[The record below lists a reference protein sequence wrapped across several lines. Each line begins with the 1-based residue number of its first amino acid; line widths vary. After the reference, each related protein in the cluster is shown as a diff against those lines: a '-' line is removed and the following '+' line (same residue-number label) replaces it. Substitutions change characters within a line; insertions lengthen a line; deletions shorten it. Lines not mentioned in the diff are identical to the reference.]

1 MLTSLCR
8 RPASALQAGTPP
20 LEVFMTAA
28 RLVAIGV
35 IYVGCAIAWFIL
47 GGSVVSRTGESDEK
61 LAAEVARLWGGR
73 HNQIAPSAWVEV
85 PRTVVEDLPPTVVGA
100 PFRRVEKTVV
110 DRAPAPASMSRVE
123 VTLDLDHRRKG
134 LLWYDTYGVSFAA
147 EYRFRNPHDVPRRVV
162 VAFVFP
168 SAEGLYDDFAFELNG
183 APTPPVTDLAQ
194 GLSAA
199 TELAPG
205 QEAVLKVRYRS
216 RGLGDWAYAFSGSG
230 VAQVR
235 DFQLVMKTDFH
246 GIDFPAGTL
255 SPTDRSALGDGWAL
269 TWRFA
274 SLVTGQKI
282 GMDAPNR
289 LNPGPLAARITF
301 FAPVSLLFFITVMV
315 ILGAIRGQSLHPMH
329 YFFVSAAFFA
339 FHLLLAYLVD
349 HVDIHAA
356 FVASAAVSLFL
367 VVSYL
372 RVVAGNRFALAQAGA
387 AQVVFLVLFSYAFF
401 FEGYTGLTVT
411 VGAIVTLYALMQL
424 TARVRWEDV
433 FQGGGAIL
441 RKA

>member
-1 MLTSLCR
+1 
-8 RPASALQAGTPP
+8 
-20 LEVFMTAA
+20 MTAA
-28 RLVAIGV
+28 RLIAIGI

-47 GGSVVSRTGESDEK
+47 GGSVVSRTGESDQRI
-61 LAAEVARLWGGR
+61 ATEVARLWGGR
-73 HNQIAPSAWVEV
+73 HTQIAPSAWVEV
-85 PRTVVEDLPPTVVGA
+85 PRIVVEELPPNIAGG
-100 PFRRVEKTVV
+100 PLRRVEKTVV
-110 DRAPAPASMSRVE
+110 DRAAAPASSSRVE
-123 VTLDLDHRRKG
+123 VALDLDQRRKG
-134 LLWYDTYGVSFAA
+134 LLWYDTYGVAFTG

-162 VAFVFP
+162 ISFVFP

-183 APTPPVTDLAQ
+183 APRPPVADLAQ

-199 TELAPG
+199 ADLAPG
-205 QEAVLKVRYRS
+205 QEAVLRVRYRS
-216 RGLGDWAYAFSGSG
+216 RGLGDWTYAFSPSG

-235 DFQLVMKTDFH
+235 DFQLAMKTDFRR
-246 GIDFPAGTL
+246 IDFPAGTL
-255 SPTDRSALGDGWAL
+255 SPTARAPFGEGWNL

-274 SLVTGQKI
+274 SLVTGQRI

-301 FAPVSLLFFITVMV
+301 FAPVSLLFFIAVMV
-315 ILGAIRGQSLHPMH
+315 IVGAIRGQSLHPMH
-329 YFFVSAAFFA
+329 YFLISAAFFA

-356 FVASAAVSLFL
+356 FAVSAATSLFL

-372 RVVAGNRFALAQAGA
+372 RVVAGSRFALAQAGT
-387 AQVVFLVLFSYAFF
+387 AQLVFLVLFSYAFF

-411 VGAIVTLYALMQL
+411 VGAIVTLYVLMQL

-433 FQGGGAIL
+433 FGHDGVTF

>member
-1 MLTSLCR
+1 
-8 RPASALQAGTPP
+8 
-20 LEVFMTAA
+20 MTAA
-28 RLVAIGV
+28 RLVAIGI
-35 IYVGCAIAWFIL
+35 IYAGCAVAWFIL
-47 GGSVVSRTGESDEK
+47 GGTVVSRTGESDQK
-61 LAAEVARLWGGR
+61 IAAEVARLWGGR
-73 HNQIAPSAWVEV
+73 HTQIAPSAWAEV
-85 PRTVVEDLPPTVVGA
+85 PRVVVEELPPIVAGG
-100 PFRRVEKTVV
+100 PLRRMEKTVF
-110 DRAPAPASMSRVE
+110 DRAAAPASSSRVE
-123 VTLDLDHRRKG
+123 VTLDLDQRRRG
-134 LLWYDTYGVSFAA
+134 LLWYDTYGVAFAG

-162 VAFVFP
+162 VSFVFP
-168 SAEGLYDDFAFELNG
+168 SPEGLYDDFAFELDG
-183 APTPPVTDLAQ
+183 APTPPVADLAQ

-199 TELAPG
+199 ADLAPG
-205 QEAVLKVRYRS
+205 QEAVLRVRYRS
-216 RGLGDWAYAFSGSG
+216 RGLGDWTYAFSSSG

-235 DFQLVMKTDFH
+235 DFQLVMKTDFRS
-246 GIDFPAGTL
+246 IDFPAGTL
-255 SPTDRSALGDGWAL
+255 SPTERSPLGKGWTL

-274 SLVTGQKI
+274 SLVTGQRI

-329 YFFVSAAFFA
+329 YFLVAAAFFA

-349 HVDIHAA
+349 HIDIHAA
-356 FVASAAVSLFL
+356 FAISAVTSLFL

-372 RVVAGNRFALAQAGA
+372 RVVAGSRFALAQAGA
-387 AQVVFLVLFSYAFF
+387 AQLVFLVLFSYAFF

-411 VGAIVTLYALMQL
+411 VGAVVTLYVLMQL

-433 FQGGGAIL
+433 FGHDGVTL

>member
-1 MLTSLCR
+1 
-8 RPASALQAGTPP
+8 
-20 LEVFMTAA
+20 MTVA
-28 RLVAIGV
+28 RLVAIGI
-35 IYVGCAIAWFIL
+35 IYLGCAIAWFIL
-47 GGSVVSRTGESDEK
+47 GGTVVSRSGESDQRI
-61 LAAEVARLWGGR
+61 ASEVALLWGGR
-73 HNQIAPSAWVEV
+73 HTQIAPSAWVEV
-85 PRTVVEDLPPTVVGA
+85 PRVVVEELPPIVTGG
-100 PFRRVEKTVV
+100 PLRRVQKTIV
-110 DRAPAPASMSRVE
+110 DRVATPASSSRVE
-123 VTLDLDHRRKG
+123 VGLDLDQRRKG
-134 LLWYDTYGVSFAA
+134 LLWYDTYGVTFAG

-162 VAFVFP
+162 VSFLFP
-168 SAEGLYDDFAFELNG
+168 SPEGLYDDFAYELDG
-183 APTPPVTDLAQ
+183 VPTPPVADLAQ

-199 TELAPG
+199 ADLAPG
-205 QEAVLKVRYRS
+205 AETVLKVRYRS
-216 RGLGDWAYAFSGSG
+216 RGLGDWTYAFSGSG

-235 DFQLVMKTDFH
+235 DFQLVMKTDFRS
-246 GIDFPAGTL
+246 IDFPGGTM
-255 SPTDRSALGDGWAL
+255 SPTARAPLGAGWNL

-274 SLVTGQKI
+274 SLVTGQRI

-301 FAPVSLLFFITVMV
+301 FAPVSLLFFVSVMV
-315 ILGAIRGQSLHPMH
+315 IVGAIRGQSLHPMH

-356 FVASAAVSLFL
+356 FAISAATSLFL

-372 RVVAGNRFALAQAGA
+372 RLVAGSRFALAQAGA
-387 AQVVFLVLFSYAFF
+387 AQLVFLVLFSYAFF

-411 VGAIVTLYALMQL
+411 IGAIVTLFVLMQL

-433 FQGGGAIL
+433 FDRDGVTF